1 MTGVVLIVLLVIEGV
16 TILFLQPL
24 LSAHIFVGMLLV
36 PPVALKL
43 ASTGYRFARYYMG
56 SRPFR
61 EKGPPRPFLRLLAP
75 LVVASTVGL
84 FASGVA
90 LAALGPGTRFVLPL
104 HKASFIVWLAAM
116 TIHVLAHLVPL
127 SRLATADL
135 RRRERQPG
143 SALRASVV
151 AASLVAGTT
160 LAVATLPLAAPWL
173 RWSIE
178 R

>member
-1 MTGVVLIVLLVIEGV
+1 MTGVVLIVLLAIEGV

-24 LSAHIFVGMLLV
+24 LSTHIFVGMLLV

-61 EKGPPRPFLRLLAP
+61 EKGPPRPLLRLLAP
-75 LVVASTVGL
+75 LVVASTIGL

-90 LAALGPGTRFVLPL
+90 LVVLGPGARFVLPL
-104 HKASFIVWLAAM
+104 HKASFVVWLAAM
-116 TIHVLAHLVPL
+116 TVHVLAHLLRL
-127 SRLATADL
+127 SPLATADL
-135 RRRERQPG
+135 RKGERHPG
-143 SALRASVV
+143 SVLRASLVT
-151 AASLVAGTT
+151 ASLVAGTT

-173 RWSIE
+173 HWSIE